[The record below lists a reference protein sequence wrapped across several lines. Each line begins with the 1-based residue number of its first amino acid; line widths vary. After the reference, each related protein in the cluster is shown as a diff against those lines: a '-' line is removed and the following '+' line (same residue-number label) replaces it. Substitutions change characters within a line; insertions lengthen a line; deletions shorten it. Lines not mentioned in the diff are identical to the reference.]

1 MDLPGYLAPV
11 VDASLGTTLVRVTTP
26 ESPMGNGMVCK
37 RSYCTHRYSSAQAWN
52 ADQSLLLIVNG
63 CNGLCFL
70 DGHTYA
76 PLFRRQRGGECEWHP
91 QDPELMICVAGHR
104 ISRWSPRSNAE
115 DVILE
120 TEVYRELQFGPYKG
134 NPSWDGN
141 RIVVRAIGQQGT
153 LVAFAMDLSDR
164 RKFPDIE
171 LARIPGKNSY
181 CGISPLGKY
190 IFCQQSLIDF
200 TDQAF
205 VFSIEGDLLQSWTEH
220 HRPGHGDMTVDAGGD
235 EVYVGISKSAPD
247 KYQVI
252 KRRLQDGQV
261 TALAPYGE
269 AQHAS
274 MRAIRRPGWV
284 FMSYA
289 GAALAPAGGKKVAP
303 FAQEVIALK
312 IDGSGEFRRIAHTRN
327 APYDYWSETHG
338 SPSPDGSQVI
348 WSSNWGQR
356 GGPVFDFV
364 SRIDWADRDSGNDLA
379 QGDRHE
385 GQQAQ

>member
-1 MDLPGYLAPV
+1 
-11 VDASLGTTLVRVTTP
+11 
-26 ESPMGNGMVCK
+26 
-37 RSYCTHRYSSAQAWN
+37 
-52 ADQSLLLIVNG
+52 
-63 CNGLCFL
+63 
-70 DGHTYA
+70 
-76 PLFRRQRGGECEWHP
+76 
-91 QDPELMICVAGHR
+91 
-104 ISRWSPRSNAE
+104 
-115 DVILE
+115 
-120 TEVYRELQFGPYKG
+120 
-134 NPSWDGN
+134 
-141 RIVVRAIGQQGT
+141 VVRAIGQQGT

-348 WSSNWGQR
+348 WSSNWGNEAGR
-356 GGPVFDFV
+356 YLILFPASTGL
-364 SRIDWADRDSGNDLA
+364 IETA
-379 QGDRHE
+379 E
-385 GQQAQ
+385 TT

>member
-91 QDPELMICVAGHR
+91 QDPELMICVAGRR